1 MKISCEYKNIRFE
14 DNNTFY
20 GCYIYDH
27 KIPLKANFKI
37 TGQHKGSKQHK
48 DILFVYIMDCTVA
61 NIPQGFTRHF
71 PNLKALLIEST
82 NLKNISRNDLIEYKN
97 LEKIIFR
104 LNWIEYVPGDLLN
117 DFKNLKYIN
126 IVDRNLKLVEPNI
139 LDGHDNLSCVH
150 FGINQRYDLYFSDF
164 PSKHPIKP
172 LTNIKNALKEKFT
185 KYASSSG
192 KKNSKAM
199 QQRQLLIIR
208 QQSESEPQQQKQVP
222 NPQKGM
228 ITKLLAFIQ
237 DESTKDFKIIIN
249 DREFPVHKFQLASR
263 SPTLAELFKANP
275 KVENLNLID
284 ISVETFEII
293 LKFLYTDELPGD
305 DGANFL
311 HLFTAVDKLKI
322 VDLMEFTATKLI
334 YEVNQK
340 NALTMFK
347 LSHTHGYEEL
357 KQKSFNEVKKKYSKI
372 NFNDK
377 WIDDI
382 KLMIEIIAN
391 YEKKEAEI
399 EKLQLDFQK
408 FMQDKLDLKVKEE
421 NFHGAG
427 FQH

>member
-82 NLKNISRNDLIEYKN
+82 NLKNINRNDLTEYKN

-199 QQRQLLIIR
+199 QQRQ
-208 QQSESEPQQQKQVP
+208 
-222 NPQKGM
+222 
-228 ITKLLAFIQ
+228 
-237 DESTKDFKIIIN
+237 
-249 DREFPVHKFQLASR
+249 EFPVHKFLLAAR
-263 SPTLAELFKANP
+263 SPTLDELFKANP

-311 HLFTAVDKLKI
+311 HLFAATDKLKI
-322 VDLMEFTATKLI
+322 EDLMEFAATKLI

-347 LSHTHGYEEL
+347 LSHKHGYEEL

-382 KLMIEIIAN
+382 NLMIEIVAN

-399 EKLQLDFQK
+399 EKLQMDFQK
-408 FMQDKLDLKVKEE
+408 LMQDKLDLKVKELPSSIQ
-421 NFHGAG
+421 NM
-427 FQH
+427 QIIC